1 MNQRCGH
8 WQVVM
13 QFEHHII
20 YIVWC
25 FEVLRLV
32 LAGQQEP
39 ELVQERKV
47 YRTRRAAGGFR

>member
-20 YIVWC
+20 YIAWC

-39 ELVQERKV
+39 ELVQEHKV
-47 YRTRRAAGGFR
+47 YRTRRAAGRFR